1 VPAPSADD
9 AVYEAI
15 DAGIETVVC
24 ISDFVPVHDPLRLV
38 ATLRHAGYFPSTYLN
53 GHALMAVQCQG

>member
-1 VPAPSADD
+1 MPAPSADD

-38 ATLRHAGYFPSTYLN
+38 AYAPARGVTSLPPTS
-53 GHALMAVQCQG
+53 MVMP